1 MAANHSGGVSV
12 FKSQPEEK
20 HPAATP
26 KTTRLEGKLL
36 TDKNFVVLSTAPDD
50 AVAARLAQALVSEGL
65 AACVSR
71 LPGLRSTYRWQGR
84 ICDETEVLLL
94 IKTSGA
100 RLATLCARLEAL
112 HPYEVPEVIALPIV
126 AGAERYLGWLGQT
139 GAVPGPDQDRAPG
152 EGP

>member
-1 MAANHSGGVSV
+1 M
-12 FKSQPEEK
+12 
-20 HPAATP
+20 
-26 KTTRLEGKLL
+26 
-36 TDKNFVVLSTAPDD
+36 DKPLNYNNFVVLSSAPDE
-50 AVAARLAQALVSEGL
+50 ATATRLAETLIEEEL

-71 LPGLRSTYRWQGR
+71 VAGMRSTYRWQGR
-84 ICDETEVLLL
+84 VCDEPEVLLI